1 MQKNISREE
10 KISKIADTICRK
22 WHVQKDTEVHM
33 KRVAQLIP
41 KVASKMAIPKD
52 EIVRLVAAARLH
64 DVGKTLI
71 PLEILNKPGEL
82 SDAEFRTMKKHVE
95 LGVAILE
102 VEKIDPRVVRY
113 VIKHHERKNGCGY
126 PNNIRDITI
135 EDEILSMCD
144 MFDALVSDRPYRDA
158 KSTEDAWHIINEH
171 NFDRQLLQIFHEIVI
186 MEYLSY
192 EKDLVWRRMSL

>member
-1 MQKNISREE
+1 MLKNINRTIDE
-10 KISKIADTICRK
+10 IADNICRK
-22 WHVQKDTEVHM
+22 WHVQQDTEVHM
-33 KRVAQLIP
+33 KRVAELIP
-41 KVASKMAIPKD
+41 RVAAKMAISKD

-71 PLEILNKPGEL
+71 PLEILNKPGKL
-82 SDAEFRTMKKHVE
+82 SEDEFRTMKKHVE

-102 VEKIDPRVVRY
+102 VEKIDPEVVRY
-113 VIKHHERKNGCGY
+113 VVKHHERKNGCGY

-158 KSTEDAWHIINEH
+158 KSTADAWNIINEH
-171 NFDRQLLQIFHEIVI
+171 NFDRQLLQIFYEIVV
-186 MEYLSY
+186 MEYVSY